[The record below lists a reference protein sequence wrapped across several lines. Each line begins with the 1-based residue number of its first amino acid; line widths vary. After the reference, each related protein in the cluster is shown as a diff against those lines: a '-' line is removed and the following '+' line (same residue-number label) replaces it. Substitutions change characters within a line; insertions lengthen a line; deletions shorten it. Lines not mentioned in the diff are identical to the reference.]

1 MHPYFKVNTDIR
13 IAFEDV
19 DAFQVVHNA
28 KYFCFFE
35 RGRLEYLR
43 ELGFVNDGPESLS
56 NFEVVIV
63 EHGCVY
69 KKPAVF
75 DDLIS
80 VNLRIS
86 MMKKSSFQ
94 FQYVI
99 TRKPE
104 NQILTLG
111 FTNLVYID
119 RNTLKPCPIKPEVKE
134 AVTIFEGENLGKNP
148 GIPDFL

>member
-1 MHPYFKVNTDIR
+1 MHPLFKTKTDIR
-13 IAFEDV
+13 VAFEDV

-43 ELGFVNDGPESLS
+43 QLGFVNDGPASLS

-69 KKPAVF
+69 RKPAVF

-86 MMKKSSFQ
+86 TMRNSSFQ
-94 FQYVI
+94 FQYAI
-99 TRKPE
+99 TRNPD
-104 NQILTLG
+104 NAILTLG

-119 RNTLKPCPIKPEVKE
+119 RETLKPRPINPDVKE
-134 AVTIFEGENLGKNP
+134 AILKYEGDNLGKNP